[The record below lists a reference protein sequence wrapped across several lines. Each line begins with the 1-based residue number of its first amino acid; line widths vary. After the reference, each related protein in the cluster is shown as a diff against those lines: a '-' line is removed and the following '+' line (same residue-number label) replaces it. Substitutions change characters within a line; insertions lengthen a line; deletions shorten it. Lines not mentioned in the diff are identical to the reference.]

1 MKKLSICIPTYNRST
16 HLNNC
21 LNSIYLNGKI
31 LEHIEICI
39 SDNNSSDDTFK
50 IINSFKNK
58 INIKYNKN
66 QNNIGVAKNILK
78 TISMSNS
85 EFCWVIGD
93 DDLLFDN
100 AVEEVLKK
108 INEFKD
114 TDFFYINSKHLDHSI
129 LDNYKKPI
137 NPNILNEKMNNFSD
151 LDIDIR
157 CNFIDLINPQV
168 SFDYLGGLYLSVF
181 RRSMWEKNLNRINT
195 SNLNNKLL
203 FSTFDNTFP
212 HIIVFAYAFKNSKAF
227 FYSKPL
233 TINLYGVRE
242 WKSLYPLVRSIRL
255 INALDLYFKNGL
267 GIAKYIKY
275 KNDTLKYFIP
285 DIIRLVLTGK
295 IGFSYFIEIIV
306 FFFKNFYY
314 PNIYLSLIYQLITT
328 LKKYLK

>member
-1 MKKLSICIPTYNRST
+1 MKKLTICIPTYNRST

-31 LEHIEICI
+31 LDDIDICI
-39 SDNNSSDDTFK
+39 SDNNSTDNTYE
-50 IINSFKNK
+50 IINFFKNK
-58 INIKYNKN
+58 MNIKYNKN
-66 QNNIGVAKNILK
+66 ENNIGVARNILK
-78 TISMSNS
+78 SISMSNS

-114 TDFFYINSKHLDHSI
+114 TDFFYINSKHLDYSI

-137 NPNILNEKMNNFSD
+137 NPNIIKEKMKNFSE
-151 LDIDIR
+151 LNIDMR
-157 CNFIDLINPQV
+157 CDFLDLINPKV

-181 RRSMWEKNLNRINT
+181 RRSMWVKNLNRIDT
-195 SNLNNKLL
+195 LKLNNKLL

-212 HIIVFAYAFKNSKAF
+212 HIRIFAYAFKNSKAF

-267 GIAKYIKY
+267 SLARYIKY
-275 KNDTLKYFIP
+275 KNVSLKYFIP
-285 DIIRLVLTGK
+285 DIIRLILSGK
-295 IGFSYFIEIIV
+295 MGLSYFIEIIV

-328 LKKYLK
+328 LKKYTK